1 MADALPPG
9 LLLAYYG
16 DDFTGS
22 TDVLEAFTAAGLP
35 TVLFL
40 QAPDAAALARFPHA
54 RCVGL
59 AGTSRGRDPAWMHA
73 RLRPALQALA
83 ALGAPVLQYKICS
96 TFDSSPT
103 TGSIGCAIDIGV
115 PLMPGRWSPMLVG
128 APRLGRYQA
137 FGNLFAVADGQ
148 GWRLDRHPTM
158 SRHPV
163 TPMAEADLRRHLGA
177 QTTRPCSLVDFTQL
191 KAGHAVPAL
200 AQSLQDAAEPP
211 IVLVDVLDDDS
222 LREAGRLVW
231 EQRGAGVFTASS
243 SGLQYALAAWWRSQG
258 LLPAPAPPPAAAPAG
273 RIAAVS
279 GSCSPVTARQIARA
293 ERDGFAL
300 LRLDLARALGPQA
313 HAERARVLVAAGAAL
328 ALGASPLIYTARGPD
343 DPAVQAFDAVAAGT
357 GLSRAEAGQ
366 RIGEALAATMRAL
379 LDREPALR
387 RIAVAGGDSAGEV
400 AAALGI
406 TALTVAAA
414 LAPGAPLCRAW
425 SSDARRDGLELVLK
439 GGQMGGENFFACVRD
454 GLRDCPPDNAPA
466 PHAPPRPSAPSA

>member
-1 MADALPPG
+1 MADTLPQG

-22 TDVLEAFTAAGLP
+22 TDVLEAFTAAGVP

-40 QAPDAAALARFPHA
+40 QTPDAAALARFPQA

-59 AGTSRGRDPAWMHA
+59 AGPSRGRDPAWMQAH
-73 RLRPALQALA
+73 LRPALQALA
-83 ALGAPVLQYKICS
+83 GLGAPLLQYKVCS

-115 PLMPGRWSPMLVG
+115 PLMPGNWSPMVVG

-163 TPMAEADLRRHLGA
+163 TPMAEADLRRHLDA
-177 QTTRPCSLVDFTQL
+177 QTARARALIDFTQL
-191 KAGHAVPAL
+191 KAGRGAQAL
-200 AQSLQDAAEPP
+200 AQSLHGTAEPP
-211 IVLVDVLDDDS
+211 IVLVDVLDEDT

-243 SGLQYALAAWWRSQG
+243 SGLQYALAAWWRAQG
-258 LLPAPAPPPAAAPAG
+258 LLPAPAALQSAGPAR

-279 GSCSPVTARQIARA
+279 GSCSPVTARQIAQA
-293 ERDGFAL
+293 EADGFAI

-313 HAERARVLVAAGAAL
+313 QAELLRVLDAAGAAL
-328 ALGASPLIYTARGPD
+328 DQGTSPLIYTARGPD
-343 DPAVQAFDAVAAGT
+343 DPAVQAFDATAASA
-357 GLSRAEAGQ
+357 GLSRAQAGQ
-366 RIGEALAATMRAL
+366 RTGELLAATMHAL
-379 LDREPALR
+379 LKRVPALR
-387 RIAVAGGDSAGEV
+387 RIAVAGGDSSGEV

-406 TALTVAAA
+406 TALTVAAG

-425 SSDARRDGLELVLK
+425 STDARRDGLEIVLK
-439 GGQMGGENFFACVRD
+439 GGQMGGADFFARVRD
-454 GLRDCPPDNAPA
+454 GALQPA
-466 PHAPPRPSAPSA
+466 AG